1 MSNSASNAQTSACQ
15 LDADHHCLTCSDE
28 LVSVRVV
35 RVDQEVGLALVEV
48 SEQVEEIDIT
58 LIEDVVV
65 GDVLLAHGGVA
76 VARLETENTSQA
88 HNDMHKEQKL

>member
-1 MSNSASNAQTSACQ
+1 MSNSASNAQISACQ
-15 LDADHHCLTCSDE
+15 RDADHHCLTCSDE
-28 LVSVRVV
+28 LVPVKVV

-48 SEQVEEIDIT
+48 SEQLEEVDIT

-76 VARLETENTSQA
+76 VARLEAENTSQS